1 MPKDAWLRESIQ
13 VNQARGVV
21 KSLLPR
27 QVRLFLR
34 AVHRD
39 LVFRRAMRKFLQA
52 PAACLEPENSVVA
65 DLIYGW
71 GNEPWSASDGFL
83 DGCIQHALA
92 SNGPILECGSGLST
106 VLVGAVAQR
115 RGLGYWALEHTPVW
129 ATKVKKYLD
138 RYKIRSVVICAGPL
152 VNYGDFFW
160 YRPPLQSMP
169 ESFAL
174 VVCDGPPGTT
184 EGGRFGLAP
193 IMRDRLKPGCVI
205 LLDDASRAQE
215 LAIARRWESEIG
227 ATFEIL
233 GSSKP
238 YIEMTVSGGGAV
250 PAPNRQS

>member
-1 MPKDAWLRESIQ
+1 M
-13 VNQARGVV
+13 NQARSIV
-21 KSLLPR
+21 KSLMPR
-27 QVRLFLR
+27 QVRGFLR

-39 LVFRRAMRKFLQA
+39 LVFRRAMRKFLDA
-52 PAACLEPENSVVA
+52 PEACLGPANSVVA

-71 GNEPWSASDGFL
+71 GNEGWSASNGYL

-129 ATKVKKYLD
+129 AMKVKRYLD
-138 RYKIRSVVICAGPL
+138 RYKIQSVVVCAGPL
-152 VNYGDFFW
+152 VNYGDFLW
-160 YRPPLQSMP
+160 YSPPLESMP
-169 ESFAL
+169 DSFAL

-193 IMRDRLKPGCVI
+193 IMRERLKPGCVI

-215 LAIARRWESEIG
+215 LAIAKRWEAEIG
-227 ATFEIL
+227 AFFEVL
-233 GSSKP
+233 GSNKP
-238 YIEMTVSGGGAV
+238 YIEMTVLGGAMT
-250 PAPNRQS
+250 PDSPKHL